1 MAYDVNCLSVQELNM
16 LAQEALNNC
25 FGTEVWVV
33 GEIHGLKVHAKS
45 GHIYFDLVEKASNT
59 SDQYIAKVSCA
70 FFRGSFVNWQRSLSS
85 LGFGKFELSSG
96 IEVKLKARVDLF
108 VKEGRYQ
115 ILVSEIDPTYTSGA
129 IARRRAQTIEYLKTN
144 GLLERNKDLEL
155 AVPPLNIGLITSRDS
170 AAYKDFTS
178 IILASPYAFR
188 ITLFDAHMQG
198 ENTIRE
204 VTRGIRAL
212 EQNPGVDIIVIIRGG
227 GAKTDLFVFDDL
239 SICKAVALC
248 AKPVMTGIG
257 HEIDLSVADMTA
269 HTHFVTPTDAARFL
283 IGQAEALWD
292 YLEDASEEIADA
304 ARNLLEKSSQHVG
317 MLTTKLAFLTQRH
330 TTQAYTVLRSASS
343 SLHRRCTGEIV
354 SREKELMKIL
364 SGMAHRAYSAIQAH
378 ESLLDRFE
386 RELALMRPE
395 ETLRRGYSITLD
407 EKGKAIL
414 DSDMAAVNDRIVNIL
429 LKGKIFST
437 VNRKEP

>member
-1 MAYDVNCLSVQELNM
+1 MSCLSVQELNM

-25 FGTEVWVV
+25 FGPEVWVV

-45 GHIYFDLVEKASNT
+45 GHIYFDLVEKAST
-59 SDQYIAKVSCA
+59 ASDQYIAKVSCA
-70 FFRGSFVNWQRSLSS
+70 FFRGSFVNWQRSLAS

-108 VKEGRYQ
+108 IKEGRYQ
-115 ILVSEIDPTYTSGA
+115 ILVSEIDPTYTFGA
-129 IARRRAQTIEYLKTN
+129 IARRRAQTIEYLRTN
-144 GLLERNKDLEL
+144 GLIDKNKGLDLM
-155 AVPPLNIGLITSRDS
+155 VPPLNIGLITSRDS

-178 IILASPYAFR
+178 IILSSPYAFR

-204 VTRGIRAL
+204 VTRGIHAL
-212 EQNPGVDIIVIIRGG
+212 ERDPGVDIIVIIRGG
-227 GAKTDLFVFDDL
+227 GAKTDLFVFDDIAICRAIAQ
-239 SICKAVALC
+239 SI
-248 AKPVMTGIG
+248 KPVMTGIG

-269 HTHFVTPTDAARFL
+269 HTHFVTPTDVARFL
-283 IGQAEALWD
+283 VCEAEALWD
-292 YLEDASEEIADA
+292 YLEDASEEVAGVA
-304 ARNLLEKSSQHVG
+304 KNLLEKSSGQLG

-330 TTQAYTVLRSASS
+330 TMQAYAALRTASS
-343 SLHRRCTGEIV
+343 SLHRSFTSELV

-364 SGMAHRAYSAIQAH
+364 SELSHQAYSGIQTH
-378 ESLLDRFE
+378 GSILDRSE

-407 EKGKAIL
+407 ERGKALL
-414 DSDMAAVNDRIVNIL
+414 DADATSVNDRIVNIL
-429 LKGKIFST
+429 LKGKIFSI
-437 VNRKEP
+437 VSGKEP